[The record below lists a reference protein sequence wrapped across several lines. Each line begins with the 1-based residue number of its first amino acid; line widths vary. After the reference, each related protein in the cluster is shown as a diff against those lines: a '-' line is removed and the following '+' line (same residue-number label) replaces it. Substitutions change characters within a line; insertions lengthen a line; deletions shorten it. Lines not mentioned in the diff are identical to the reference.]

1 MDKGWKQGKHIPL
14 DTAVQVETW
23 KQKVGFEKRQAHMRT
38 ATQIISMKD

>member
-1 MDKGWKQGKHIPL
+1 MDRSWKQGKQIPL

-38 ATQIISMKD
+38 ASQIIQL